1 VPFCGNFLFAAIQAL
16 TRQFHFFA
24 THSRRRQFYGFID
37 FDVAGTT
44 AEIAGQ
50 RFLDLITRRLWFL
63 IHQFLCRQEKAGRAI
78 AALRRAEIG
87 EGILQRMKRPA
98 RGHAFDRCDLTVF
111 GIQTQKQTRQNRTPV
126 DQDGA
131 RAALSQL
138 TSVLGARQRKVF
150 AQDFKQ
156 RLVRRKGHF
165 GHFTVECERDVLFLF
180 HLLAPLRL
188 EGDHNFRGVSPTVRE
203 GSEIKVGEAFA
214 VAADVRNPEEV
225 EQALAATVERFGR
238 IDIVVNGA
246 AGNFLCAAEEL
257 SPNGFGTVV
266 DIDLKGTFNVCRA
279 AFAELK
285 KNQGQILNISATL
298 HYLGTPMQIHVSA
311 AKAGVDA
318 LTKNLAVEWGRY
330 GIRVNAI
337 APGPIGDTEGM
348 KRLVPEP
355 IKEKLK
361 QRIPLGRF
369 GLIEDIENAAV
380 FLCSNAASYINGA
393 VIVVD
398 GGHWLASNSLL

>member
-1 VPFCGNFLFAAIQAL
+1 MASVFLDNILKGHVAFVTGGGTGITGGVARAL
-16 TRQFHFFA
+16 A
-24 THSRRRQFYGFID
+24 EAGANVALVSRRMEHLEP
-37 FDVAGTT
+37 A
-44 AEIAGQ
+44 AN
-50 RFLDLITRRLWFL
+50 
-63 IHQFLCRQEKAGRAI
+63 AI
-78 AALRRAEIG
+78 NEVRS
-87 EGILQRMKRPA
+87 RP
-98 RGHAFDRCDLTVF
+98 
-111 GIQTQKQTRQNRTPV
+111 
-126 DQDGA
+126 
-131 RAALSQL
+131 
-138 TSVLGARQRKVF
+138 
-150 AQDFKQ
+150 
-156 RLVRRKGHF
+156 
-165 GHFTVECERDVLFLF
+165 
-180 HLLAPLRL
+180 
-188 EGDHNFRGVSPTVRE
+188 RGVSPTVRQ
-203 GSEIKVGEAFA
+203 GSEINVGEAFA
-214 VAADVRNPEEV
+214 VAADVRNQEEV
-225 EQALAATVERFGR
+225 EQALSATVERFGR

-246 AGNFLCAAEEL
+246 AGNFLCNAEEL

-355 IKEKLK
+355 IKQKLK

-380 FLCSNAASYINGA
+380 FLCSDAASYINGA

-398 GGHWLASNSLL
+398 GGHWLASNGLR